1 MITSSCSRG
10 GVSSSPSGMVSSGG
24 GVVCGRILAFA
35 MALARAGLGNRR
47 PYGSRLFP
55 LQHSLVL
62 QLNLICVRAVARS
75 IGLLSVCNRDLVVDS
90 QG

>member
-10 GVSSSPSGMVSSGG
+10 GVSSSPSGVVSSGG
-24 GVVCGRILAFA
+24 GVVVCGRILAFA

-75 IGLLSVCNRDLVVDS
+75 IGLLRVCATAI
-90 QG
+90 